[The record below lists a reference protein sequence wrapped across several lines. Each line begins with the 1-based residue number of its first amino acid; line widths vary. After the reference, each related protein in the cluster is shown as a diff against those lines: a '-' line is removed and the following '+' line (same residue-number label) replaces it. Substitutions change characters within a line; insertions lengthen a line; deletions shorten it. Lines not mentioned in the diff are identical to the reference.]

1 MQKEISILLDK
12 MGIDYT
18 NSSFFDSL
26 KLERLVVD
34 KESGNWNFYLLSD
47 KLPDID
53 SYLELEKNKDKIA
66 SNIYYNITNLDN
78 NVLLSYYKPLLELAK
93 EEGLI
98 SITEP
103 YLSNLILDKDKLLLV
118 ASNIIEEKRLV
129 KIKDIISPYY
139 QRLGYKEEI
148 EIVVRENE
156 SIKEEIDRELK
167 EIKVEPIKEEKKEE
181 KKEFKNFT
189 PGPRPRRSKKRDEGC
204 ILGLDIKQMPIKISM
219 IQGEDNNVIVEGNVF
234 GVDYFESSKS
244 EFRII
249 TLKITDY
256 TDSIL
261 CKVFCNEQDE
271 YERLC
276 KELKV
281 GRDLL
286 ISGYVKEDSFAKEL
300 VLNARDIMPI
310 TKHNFQIKSV
320 EELADTIRRAF
331 SIAQSGRKGP
341 VLIDIPKDI
350 TSAECEYTPMPKVE
364 VEKAKE
370 PKKSAVERAV
380 ELIRNAKKPL
390 IYVGGGAIL
399 SNVGEDLVTF
409 AEKIDA
415 PVASSLMGL
424 GAFPY
429 DNPLHLGLIGMH
441 GHYECNKAAHDC
453 DVLITCG
460 ARFSDRVAGNRKK
473 FAPNAEILHI
483 DIDSAEMDKN
493 IVSNYHLRGDLAEVL
508 PILTREIE
516 QLDHS
521 EWRKEIETFRR
532 PFKQLQI
539 GDYVN
544 PQTLIEKI
552 DAATPDDTIV
562 VTDVGQHQL
571 WAAQFY
577 KFKHS
582 RTLLTSGGLG
592 TMGYSMGAAMGGQMG
607 CPDKTVVMFAGDGG
621 FHMNLSE
628 LATMCSYN
636 IPVKMFIMNNTVLG
650 MVRQWQKLFYE
661 NRFADT
667 DPHRATDFVKVAEGF
682 GVKALRISTN
692 DDIDAVLKEALE
704 YNGPVL
710 VDCRISPD
718 SNVLPMI
725 PPGGAHTDIIEKFN

>member
-1 MQKEISILLDK
+1 MKLNGSEIIVECLKEQGVDTIFGYPGGAILNVYDALYKHSDEITHILTSHEQGASHAADGYARATGK
-12 MGIDYT
+12 VGVCFAT
-18 NSSFFDSL
+18 
-26 KLERLVVD
+26 
-34 KESGNWNFYLLSD
+34 SG
-47 KLPDID
+47 PG
-53 SYLELEKNKDKIA
+53 A
-66 SNIYYNITNLDN
+66 TNLVTGIATAYMDSVPVVAITCN
-78 NVLLSYYKPLLELAK
+78 YATS
-93 EEGLI
+93 GL
-98 SITEP
+98 
-103 YLSNLILDKDKLLLV
+103 
-118 ASNIIEEKRLV
+118 
-129 KIKDIISPYY
+129 
-139 QRLGYKEEI
+139 
-148 EIVVRENE
+148 
-156 SIKEEIDRELK
+156 
-167 EIKVEPIKEEKKEE
+167 
-181 KKEFKNFT
+181 
-189 PGPRPRRSKKRDEGC
+189 
-204 ILGLDIKQMPIKISM
+204 
-219 IQGEDNNVIVEGNVF
+219 
-234 GVDYFESSKS
+234 
-244 EFRII
+244 
-249 TLKITDY
+249 
-256 TDSIL
+256 
-261 CKVFCNEQDE
+261 
-271 YERLC
+271 
-276 KELKV
+276 
-281 GRDLL
+281 GRD
-286 ISGYVKEDSFAKEL
+286 SFQE
-300 VLNARDIMPI
+300 VDICGITMPI

-364 VEKAKE
+364 AEKAKE

-692 DDIDAVLKEALE
+692 DDIDAVLKETLE